1 MNSKFFSA
9 NRRLAMIASGAQP
22 LRTGDVDM
30 AAVAIVQMAL
40 VALGHPMPRSTRPN
54 RSLDGVFGAETE
66 SAVKRFQTAHRL
78 QPDGVVGAK
87 TITTLDLKLLPLPL
101 PVAPPPQGMIT
112 VPEVVEN
119 PKPRL
124 LKQPD
129 ADSCWAAAGSMLW
142 EFRNPTRVDR
152 HVDTWSPTDRI
163 NHVLGVADA
172 KGVKPAGFFGR
183 AFKAR
188 QGLHMSLSQ
197 TFFGDAL
204 GLRQPTISLLTQVP
218 GILGWRALLLEARGP
233 LAVCS
238 TRLGTEILNHWF
250 IVYGADATRSVPNRA
265 APPPPLPGLEFL
277 NIGVVKYY
285 DPKEGILGEMSIQ
298 DADHRIGPVPEW
310 MSPVVRFRP
319 RVFF

>member
-1 MNSKFFSA
+1 MNSTFFSA
-9 NRRLAMIASGAQP
+9 NERLAMVASGAQA
-22 LRTGDVDM
+22 LRTGDADK

-40 VALGHPMPRSTRPN
+40 VILGHPMPRSTLAN

-87 TITTLDLKLLPLPL
+87 TITTLDLKLAPLPL
-101 PVAPPPQGMIT
+101 PVAPQTHSIIT
-112 VPEVVEN
+112 VPDVVEN

-129 ADSCWAAAGSMLW
+129 ADSCWAAAGTMLW
-142 EFRNPTRVDR
+142 EFRNPARVDR

-172 KGVKPAGFFGR
+172 RGVTPPGFF
-183 AFKAR
+183 ASVFKAR
-188 QGLHMSLSQ
+188 QGLHMSQSQ
-197 TFFGDAL
+197 NFFGNAL
-204 GLRQPTISLLTQVP
+204 GLHQPGISLLTQAP

-238 TRLGTEILNHWF
+238 TRLSTEIFNHWF
-250 IVYGADATRSVPNRA
+250 IVYGADATRSKANTA
-265 APPPPLPGLEFL
+265 APAPPFPGLEFL

-285 DPKEGILGEMSIQ
+285 DPKEGVLDEMSIQ

>member
-1 MNSKFFSA
+1 MQSKFLSA
-9 NRRLAMIASGAQP
+9 NPRLAALASGARP
-22 LRTGDVDM
+22 LRTGDVDR
-30 AAVAIVQMAL
+30 AAVSIVQMAL
-40 VALGHPMPRSTRPN
+40 VVLGHPMPRSTRPN

-78 QPDGVVGAK
+78 QPDGVVGAQ
-87 TITTLDLKLLPLPL
+87 TVATLDLKLAPLPL
-101 PVAPPPQGMIT
+101 PVAPPLQGV
-112 VPEVVEN
+112 VPVPDVVEN

-129 ADSCWAAAGSMLW
+129 AESCWAAAGTMLW

-163 NHVLGVADA
+163 NQVLGVADA
-172 KGVKPAGFFGR
+172 RGLRPAGFFVR

-188 QGLHMSLSQ
+188 QGLDMSLSQ

-204 GLRQPTISLLTQVP
+204 GLRQPAISLLTQVP

-238 TRLGTEILNHWF
+238 TRLSTEILNHWF
-250 IVYGADATRSVPNRA
+250 IVYGADATRSAPNRA
-265 APPPPLPGLEFL
+265 APPPPFPGLEFL
-277 NIGVVKYY
+277 NIGIVKYF
-285 DPKEGILGEMSIQ
+285 DPKTGETGEMSIQ